1 MIKGRFA
8 LLMGREEFFEACLM
22 QTTPLET
29 LRHGLIDDYW
39 RFGSFEDVGEVMRK
53 GPMAFRKRRKKIS

>member
-1 MIKGRFA
+1 
-8 LLMGREEFFEACLM
+8 M

-39 RFGSFEDVGEVMRK
+39 RSGSFEDVGEVMRK